1 MKKLLKLTLALLV
14 ICNIMIGSVYAALSC
29 NVSISADKTEFS
41 KGEEFTLNVMIS
53 NIQSDRG
60 VISLA
65 TTLQYDK
72 DSLTLVKM
80 EGQNGW
86 ETPTEG
92 TSYNP
97 ENGKIAITRNGLGK
111 TDEVIF
117 KMIFKVKEGSKQNLT
132 ITLNNLSV
140 ADGDQTVKFDNIKKD
155 IVIKEGSQNN
165 SNTNQ
170 NTNSGTN
177 QNTNQNA
184 NSGTNQNTNQTSNN
198 KTQNSS
204 SNTTVDKTMTDKR
217 LPQTGN
223 SDNIWLVIL
232 GSVAL
237 IVVMYSL
244 IRIKSINKTIKN
256 K

>member
-1 MKKLLKLTLALLV
+1 MKKILKLSLALLV
-14 ICNIMIGSVYAALSC
+14 ICSIMIGNVYAALSC
-29 NVSISADKTEFS
+29 NVSISADKTEFN
-41 KGEEFTLNVMIS
+41 KGEEFTLNVKLS

-97 ENGKIAITRNGLGK
+97 ENGKMAITRNGLGK

-117 KMIFKVKEGSKQNLT
+117 KMTFKVKEESKQNLT
-132 ITLNNLSV
+132 ISLNNLSV
-140 ADGDQTVKFDNIKKD
+140 ADGDQTVKFDNIKQD

-165 SNTNQ
+165 SGTNQNTNQSTNQ

-177 QNTNQNA
+177 QATNQI
-184 NSGTNQNTNQTSNN
+184 SNN

-204 SNTTVDKTMTDKR
+204 SNTNVDKTMTDKK

-223 SDNIWLVIL
+223 SDNIWLAIL

-256 K
+256 GSKN